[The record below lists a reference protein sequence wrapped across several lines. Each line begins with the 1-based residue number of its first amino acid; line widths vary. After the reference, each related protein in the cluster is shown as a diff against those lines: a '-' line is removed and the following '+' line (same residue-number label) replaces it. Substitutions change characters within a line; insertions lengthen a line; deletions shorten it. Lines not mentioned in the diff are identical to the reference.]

1 MKTTKSISKSM
12 LVAVGLFALLFTTV
26 LNAQKTITKSE
37 LKQKRMIGNLVNGIN
52 SDNEGLKRSAIYYAG
67 KYKVDEAVDALVE
80 QLENETS
87 TENKYLI
94 SLSLYLIGDDKGI
107 EAVKRVAAFD
117 NDPRAKRLAAA
128 VYYEYL
134 TDESEFV
141 AGLENAK

>member
-1 MKTTKSISKSM
+1 M
-12 LVAVGLFALLFTTV
+12 LVAVTLFALLFTTV
-26 LNAQKTITKSE
+26 LNAQKTITKTE

-80 QLENETS
+80 QLEIETS

-94 SLSLYLIGDDKGI
+94 SLSLYLIGDNKGI
-107 EAVKRVAAFD
+107 EAVKRVATFD

-128 VYYEYL
+128 VYYKYL
-134 TDESEFV
+134 LEGSDIV
-141 AGLENAK
+141 ATVENGK

>member
-1 MKTTKSISKSM
+1 MKTTNSISKTI
-12 LVAVGLFALLFTTV
+12 LVAVTFFVLLFTTV
-26 LNAQKTITKSE
+26 LNAQKTITKAE

-67 KYKVDEAVDALVE
+67 KYKVNEAVDALVE

-94 SLSLYLIGDDKGI
+94 SLSLYLIGEDKGI
-107 EAVKRVAAFD
+107 KAVKRVAALD

-128 VYYEYL
+128 VYYEHL
-134 TDESEFV
+134 TDESDFV

>member
-1 MKTTKSISKSM
+1 MKTTISKSKTM
-12 LVAVGLFALLFTTV
+12 LVAVTLFALLFTTV
-26 LNAQKTITKSE
+26 LNAQKTITKTE

-80 QLENETS
+80 QLEIETS

-94 SLSLYLIGDDKGI
+94 SLSLYLIGDNKGI
-107 EAVKRVAAFD
+107 EAVKRVATFD

-134 TDESEFV
+134 LEGSDIV
-141 AGLENAK
+141 ATVENGK

>member
-1 MKTTKSISKSM
+1 MKTTISKSEKM
-12 LVAVGLFALLFTTV
+12 LVAVTFIALLFTTV
-26 LNAQKTITKSE
+26 LNAQKTITKTE

-67 KYKVDEAVDALVE
+67 KYKVEESVDALVD
-80 QLENETS
+80 QLEMETS

-94 SLSLYLIGDDKGI
+94 SLSLYLIGNYKGI
-107 EAVKRVAAFD
+107 EAVKKVAAFD

-134 TDESEFV
+134 LDESDFV
-141 AGLENAK
+141 ATVENDK

>member
-1 MKTTKSISKSM
+1 MKITKTISKTM
-12 LVAVGLFALLFTTV
+12 LVAVTLFALLFTTV
-26 LNAQKTITKSE
+26 LNAQKTITKTE

-80 QLENETS
+80 QLEIETS

-94 SLSLYLIGDDKGI
+94 SLSLYLIGDNKGI
-107 EAVKRVAAFD
+107 EAVKRVATFD

-134 TDESEFV
+134 LEGSDIV
-141 AGLENAK
+141 ATVENGK

>member
-1 MKTTKSISKSM
+1 M
-12 LVAVGLFALLFTTV
+12 LVAVTFFALLFTTV

-37 LKQKRMIGNLVNGIN
+37 LKQKRMIGNLLNGIN

-80 QLENETS
+80 QLEAETS

-94 SLSLYLIGDDKGI
+94 SLSLYLIGDNKGI
-107 EAVKRVAAFD
+107 EAVKKVAAFD

-134 TDESEFV
+134 LEGSDIV
-141 AGLENAK
+141 ATVENGK

>member
-1 MKTTKSISKSM
+1 MKTTISKSKKM
-12 LVAVGLFALLFTTV
+12 LVAVTFIALLFTTV
-26 LNAQKTITKSE
+26 LNAQKTITKTE

-67 KYKVDEAVDALVE
+67 KYKVEESVDALVD
-80 QLENETS
+80 QLEMETS

-107 EAVKRVAAFD
+107 EAVKKVAAFD
-117 NDPRAKRLAAA
+117 NAPRAKRLAAA

-134 TDESEFV
+134 LDESDFV
-141 AGLENAK
+141 ATVENDK